1 MNEFKWFFR
10 NMPIKIKFSYILSFF
25 FSLISSLLMMS
36 IPIFY
41 KFIIDSFQENNSEKI
56 LKSIVYFLIF
66 NTFCTL
72 FYWLGEYIFRSKST
86 ASVFHYMK
94 KTYIWSIN
102 NKKNINPEIIIN
114 DPLAFGNFSSVIY
127 GIINIIKIPIPLI
140 FIFLLDKNSFFI
152 AFITIIIWFFYIKY
166 DRNYVDKNEDEII
179 EIERKNFDFIDDSLK
194 GFYDIKITSTFKYE
208 FEKVKN
214 KYWNWFK
221 KIKLYIKK
229 RNLYLLLFEILKI
242 LMMVGYII
250 YAFYGFYKNKYLLG
264 TVFALIAYYDKLE
277 GPIISSFY
285 LNQQLGYYKKII
297 NNLKSTFNDE
307 RENEEEKIVENIEEI
322 KLENVDFSYTDKKI
336 LNDINLRIKKGDK
349 IALIGKSGEGKTTL
363 VKLITGEEKAN
374 KGNIFI
380 NSENIMNIKNIY
392 EKIGVLSQN
401 SHIFNRSI
409 KENITMGRNIDE
421 KKLKEVIELSGVK
434 DFIEDLENG
443 IYTITGQNGSY
454 LSGGQRVRI
463 ALARMMLSEPEII
476 ILDEPLEGVDK
487 IKEEKVI
494 ENIKKYIKDKTVII
508 ISHRFSILNMADR
521 IIGLENGT
529 IVLNDLKENAL
540 KSDNIFKSFFDAE
553 KRMTFIKDEN
563 KNEGI

>member
-66 NTFCTL
+66 NTFCTF

-221 KIKLYIKK
+221 KIKFYIKK

-553 KRMTFIKDEN
+553 KRMTFIKGDDIDE
-563 KNEGI
+563 

>member
-221 KIKLYIKK
+221 KIKFYIKK

-307 RENEEEKIVENIEEI
+307 RKNEEEKIVENIEEI

-336 LNDINLRIKKGDK
+336 
-349 IALIGKSGEGKTTL
+349 
-363 VKLITGEEKAN
+363 
-374 KGNIFI
+374 
-380 NSENIMNIKNIY
+380 
-392 EKIGVLSQN
+392 
-401 SHIFNRSI
+401 
-409 KENITMGRNIDE
+409 
-421 KKLKEVIELSGVK
+421 
-434 DFIEDLENG
+434 
-443 IYTITGQNGSY
+443 
-454 LSGGQRVRI
+454 
-463 ALARMMLSEPEII
+463 
-476 ILDEPLEGVDK
+476 
-487 IKEEKVI
+487 
-494 ENIKKYIKDKTVII
+494 
-508 ISHRFSILNMADR
+508 
-521 IIGLENGT
+521 
-529 IVLNDLKENAL
+529 
-540 KSDNIFKSFFDAE
+540 
-553 KRMTFIKDEN
+553 
-563 KNEGI
+563 